1 MSKIREIIP
10 SPIQTQYRLKN
21 QLEEILIVAEKV
33 EEFAQANQLP
43 AQIAFQINLCL
54 EELIT
59 NTISYGYPDGGE
71 HEIMVDMVLQE
82 EVLIITIHDDG
93 LAFNPLAHPEPDL
106 NMNIADRPIGG
117 LGIHLVRKMM
127 DAIEYRHQAGKNVL
141 VMKKWLQP

>member
-1 MSKIREIIP
+1 M
-10 SPIQTQYRLKN
+10 
-21 QLEEILIVAEKV
+21 AGKV

-59 NTISYGYPDGGE
+59 NTISYGYPEGGE

-82 EVLIITIHDDG
+82 EMLIITIHDDG
-93 LAFNPLAHPEPDL
+93 LAFNPLAHAEPDL